1 MANADP
7 IASLGTSL
15 PRSPELSKLSV
26 RCALAKKEW
35 DELIRTGRKTM
46 TTRRELSIKWNV
58 EYSVLC
64 RALRREDH
72 RRIRSRPADHHSA
85 GTDTSWL
92 PMPPSSSP
100 GPEVL
105 SYLSGVSEV
114 IHQTSVLRALPQ
126 SAATPVARLCELLNA
141 RAPTPIPPNSA
152 MRRVRER
159 HLESEKGDWT
169 AVSGDKASLLSASEE
184 EAIRSWFRFRLDVAD
199 LVTIYE
205 MVDAANSA
213 ILISTKGAPLE
224 EGGGQSRV
232 PLQMVRFATMRWARD
247 FMLLRPD
254 LFWSTVKPR
263 LFDLKERPVPDAHCF
278 IEWFYSPAGPE
289 KKELQPRP
297 VPPMPI
303 NTEVSPEKDDGGTPI
318 LRKLSTDDRMQDTVK

>member
-1 MANADP
+1 MSNV
-7 IASLGTSL
+7 SSGTGQQQ
-15 PRSPELSKLSV
+15 PPELSKLSV

-46 TTRRELSIKWNV
+46 ATRRELSMKWNV

-72 RRIRSRPADHHSA
+72 RRIRRPADDHVPGA
-85 GTDTSWL
+85 GTSLSSTARQ
-92 PMPPSSSP
+92 PMLPSSSP

-105 SYLSGVSEV
+105 SYLSGASEV
-114 IHQTSVLRALPQ
+114 IQTTAPRALPQ
-126 SAATPVARLCELLNA
+126 QTATPVEQLCELLNPRLA
-141 RAPTPIPPNSA
+141 TPIPSSSA

-159 HLESEKGDWT
+159 HLDSEKGGWT
-169 AVSGDKASLLSASEE
+169 AVTGDTASLLSASEE
-184 EAIRSWFRFRLDVAD
+184 EAIRKWFRFRLDVAD
-199 LVTIYE
+199 LVTVYE

-213 ILISTKGAPLE
+213 ILISTKGVPLD
-224 EGGGQSRV
+224 EGGAHPRV
-232 PLQMVRFATMRWARD
+232 PLQTVRFATIRWARD

-263 LFDLKERPVPDAHCF
+263 LFDLKERPVPDTHCF
-278 IEWFYSPAGPE
+278 IEWFYSASGPE
-289 KKELQPRP
+289 QKEIQPRP

-303 NTEVSPEKDDGGTPI
+303 DLDMAPE
-318 LRKLSTDDRMQDTVK
+318 